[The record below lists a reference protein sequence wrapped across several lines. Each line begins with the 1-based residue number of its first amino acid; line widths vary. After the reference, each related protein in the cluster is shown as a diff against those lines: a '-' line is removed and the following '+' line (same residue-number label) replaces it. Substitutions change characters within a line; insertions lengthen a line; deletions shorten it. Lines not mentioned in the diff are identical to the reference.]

1 MTLLRLL
8 LLPFRAP
15 MLLVLMVVSAYL
27 GLNWS
32 TLAPQAVVL
41 PWLPGN
47 GQHVTLLK
55 DLVMP
60 LECLQAVAVV
70 VICTVPD
77 LLLRELSFVMARSKV
92 LTLIMTLF
100 LVITGGVYLMHLNV
114 LTDVLLLRRV
124 AGPAGSDPPASAD
137 EPGWGGNGPECRRT
151 YRGLDRPWVPSVWP
165 GPVPSV
171 RGRGAGP
178 GLAARRDPA
187 SSPNRLPG
195 SDAGSSRDCPA
206 PSWCKAWFRGRES
219 PRSTAQDHSRD

>member
-77 LLLRELSFVMARSKV
+77 LLVRELSFFMARSKV

-114 LTDVLLLRRV
+114 LTDVLLLGAAVLLAR
-124 AGPAGSDPPASAD
+124 
-137 EPGWGGNGPECRRT
+137 
-151 YRGLDRPWVPSVWP
+151 LDLIR
-165 GPVPSV
+165 
-171 RGRGAGP
+171 
-178 GLAARRDPA
+178 L
-187 SSPNRLPG
+187 RLPMNPVG
-195 SDAGSSRDCPA
+195 VGTGLSAVMLTGVWIGHRFHGYGLVPFH
-206 PSWCKAWFRGRES
+206 P
-219 PRSTAQDHSRD
+219 